1 LILKTE
7 NGPELDFLMGATLAA
22 IALSSVRGI
31 ILTRTQG
38 TPFDGFILPIIDPKQ
53 LILPEGKA

>member
-1 LILKTE
+1 
-7 NGPELDFLMGATLAA
+7 MGATLAA

-53 LILPEGKA
+53 LILPELKA